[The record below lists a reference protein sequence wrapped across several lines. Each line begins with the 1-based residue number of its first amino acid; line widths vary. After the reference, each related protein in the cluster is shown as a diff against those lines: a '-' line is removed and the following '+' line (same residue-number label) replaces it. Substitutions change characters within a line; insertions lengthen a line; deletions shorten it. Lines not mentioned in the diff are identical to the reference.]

1 MNNAGMTWVKLQHK
15 WAPGDDPSVVGGLVR
30 SGHDKGFK
38 VLVSIAGRNTYPP
51 PGGIDFTSYVNFLR
65 GVAALG
71 GDAPDAIEVWNEQ
84 NIDFEWPAGEI
95 SPTSYVNN
103 MLAPAYNA
111 IKGAN
116 GNIMVISG
124 APAPTG
130 FDNNYNAWADD
141 RYIGGMAA
149 AGAANYMDCIGVHHN
164 AGATSPTAVSG
175 HPSGTHY
182 SWYFQPMVNL
192 YSGAFG
198 GSRPLCFTELGYL
211 SSEGYGGLPPNF
223 SWASGT
229 SVSEQAQWLAEAVT
243 LSKQSGRVR
252 MLIVYNV
259 DFTSYD
265 PDGDPQA
272 GYAIIRPGGSCPACS
287 SLGAVAP

>member
-1 MNNAGMTWVKLQHK
+1 
-15 WAPGDDPSVVGGLVR
+15 
-30 SGHDKGFK
+30 
-38 VLVSIAGRNTYPP
+38 
-51 PGGIDFTSYVNFLR
+51 
-65 GVAALG
+65 
-71 GDAPDAIEVWNEQ
+71 
-84 NIDFEWPAGEI
+84 
-95 SPTSYVNN
+95 
-103 MLAPAYNA
+103 
-111 IKGAN
+111 
-116 GNIMVISG
+116 
-124 APAPTG
+124 
-130 FDNNYNAWADD
+130 
-141 RYIGGMAA
+141 
-149 AGAANYMDCIGVHHN
+149 
-164 AGATSPTAVSG
+164 
-175 HPSGTHY
+175 
-182 SWYFQPMVNL
+182 MVNL